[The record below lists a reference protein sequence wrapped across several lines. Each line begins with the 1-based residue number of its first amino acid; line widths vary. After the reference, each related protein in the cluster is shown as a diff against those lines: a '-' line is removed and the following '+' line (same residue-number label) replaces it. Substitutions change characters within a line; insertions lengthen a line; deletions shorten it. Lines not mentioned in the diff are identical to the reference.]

1 MDAVQMR
8 NLMEHYG
15 KLKAGLD
22 TCKGNIRRIKSST
35 FDEYVEEKT
44 YRSTLGESR
53 LNNSKS
59 SNPTEMLGMY
69 GRQQFEQERD
79 FELRCEQRRLA
90 GMQALLWQLNRLMDQ
105 LDAKEREIIVRRYV
119 EGMRVEDANQ
129 ELGISRATAFR
140 RIESGLMHMADLYRE
155 LYEQT
160 A

>member
-1 MDAVQMR
+1 MDVVQMR

-44 YRSTLGESR
+44 YRSTLGESH
-53 LNNSKS
+53 LNNSKA
-59 SNPTEMLGMY
+59 SNPTEILGMY
-69 GRQQFEQERD
+69 GRQQFEAERD
-79 FELRCEQRRLA
+79 FELRCEQRRMA

-119 EGMRVEDANQ
+119 DGMRVEDANQ

-140 RIESGLMHMADLYRE
+140 RIEAGLMHMADLYRE

>member
-90 GMQALLWQLNRLMDQ
+90 EIQALLWQLNRLMDQ

-140 RIESGLMHMADLYRE
+140 RIEAGLMHMADLYRE

>member
-53 LNNSKS
+53 LNNSGS

-79 FELRCEQRRLA
+79 FELRCEQRRMA

-119 EGMRVEDANQ
+119 DGMRVEDANH

-140 RIESGLMHMADLYRE
+140 RIEAGLMHMADLYRE

>member
-22 TCKGNIRRIKSST
+22 TCKGNIRRIKIST

-53 LNNSKS
+53 LNNSGS

-90 GMQALLWQLNRLMDQ
+90 GIQALLWQLNRLMDQ

-119 EGMRVEDANQ
+119 DGMRVEDANQ

-140 RIESGLMHMADLYRE
+140 RIEAGLMHMADLYRE

>member
-53 LNNSKS
+53 LNNGKF

-79 FELRCEQRRLA
+79 FELRCEQRRMA

-119 EGMRVEDANQ
+119 DGMRVEDANQ

>member
-44 YRSTLGESR
+44 YRSTLGESH
-53 LNNSKS
+53 LNNSKA
-59 SNPTEMLGMY
+59 SNPTEILGMY
-69 GRQQFEQERD
+69 GRQQFEAERD
-79 FELRCEQRRLA
+79 FELRCEQRRMA

-105 LDAKEREIIVRRYV
+105 LDAKERDIIVRRYV
-119 EGMRVEDANQ
+119 DGMRVEDANK

-140 RIESGLMHMADLYRE
+140 RIEAGLMHMADLYRE

>member
-35 FDEYVEEKT
+35 FEEYVEEKT

-53 LNNSKS
+53 LNNSKA

-79 FELRCEQRRLA
+79 FELHCEQRRMA

-140 RIESGLMHMADLYRE
+140 RIEAGLMHMADLYRE

>member
-90 GMQALLWQLNRLMDQ
+90 GIQALLWQLNRLMDQ

-140 RIESGLMHMADLYRE
+140 RIEAGMMHMADLYRE

>member
-8 NLMEHYG
+8 DLMEHYG

-79 FELRCEQRRLA
+79 FELRCEQRRMA

-119 EGMRVEDANQ
+119 DGMRVEDANQ

-140 RIESGLMHMADLYRE
+140 RIEAGLMHMADLYRE

>member
-79 FELRCEQRRLA
+79 FELRCEQRRMA

-119 EGMRVEDANQ
+119 DGMRVEDANQ

-140 RIESGLMHMADLYRE
+140 RIEAGMMHMADLYRE

>member
-22 TCKGNIRRIKSST
+22 TCKGNIRRIKSIT

-79 FELRCEQRRLA
+79 FELRCEQRRMA

-119 EGMRVEDANQ
+119 DGMRVEDANQ

-140 RIESGLMHMADLYRE
+140 RIEVGLTHMADLYRE

>member
-90 GMQALLWQLNRLMDQ
+90 GIQALLWQLNRLMDQ

>member
-8 NLMEHYG
+8 DLMEHYG

-79 FELRCEQRRLA
+79 FELRCEQRRMA

-119 EGMRVEDANQ
+119 NGMRVEDANQ

-140 RIESGLMHMADLYRE
+140 RIEAGLMHMADLYRE

>member
-1 MDAVQMR
+1 MDEVQMR

-53 LNNSKS
+53 LNNSKA
-59 SNPTEMLGMY
+59 SNPTEILGMY

-79 FELRCEQRRLA
+79 FELRCEQRRMA

-119 EGMRVEDANQ
+119 DGMRVEDANQ

-140 RIESGLMHMADLYRE
+140 RIEAGLMHMADLYRE

>member
-79 FELRCEQRRLA
+79 FELRCEQRRMA

-140 RIESGLMHMADLYRE
+140 RIEAGLMHMADLYRE

>member
-35 FDEYVEEKT
+35 FEEYVEEKT

-69 GRQQFEQERD
+69 GGQQFEQERD

-119 EGMRVEDANQ
+119 DGMRVEEANQ

-140 RIESGLMHMADLYRE
+140 RIEAGLMHMADLYRE

>member
-79 FELRCEQRRLA
+79 YELRCEQRRMA

-140 RIESGLMHMADLYRE
+140 RIEAGLMHMADLYRE

>member
-8 NLMEHYG
+8 DLMEHYG
-15 KLKAGLD
+15 KLKVGLD
-22 TCKGNIRRIKSST
+22 NCKGNIRRIKSST
-35 FDEYVEEKT
+35 FDGYVEEKT

-53 LNNSKS
+53 LNNSGP

-79 FELRCEQRRLA
+79 FELRCEQRRMA

-119 EGMRVEDANQ
+119 DGMRVEDANQ

-140 RIESGLMHMADLYRE
+140 RIEAGLMHMADLYRE

>member
-22 TCKGNIRRIKSST
+22 TCKENIRRIKSST

-79 FELRCEQRRLA
+79 FELRCEQRRMA

-119 EGMRVEDANQ
+119 DGMRVEDANQ

-140 RIESGLMHMADLYRE
+140 RIEAGLMHMADLYRE

>member
-69 GRQQFEQERD
+69 GRQQFEQGRD

-105 LDAKEREIIVRRYV
+105 LDAKERDIIVRRYV
-119 EGMRVEDANQ
+119 DGMRVEDANK

-140 RIESGLMHMADLYRE
+140 RIEAGLMHMADLYRE

>member
-53 LNNSKS
+53 LNNSKT

-90 GMQALLWQLNRLMDQ
+90 EIQALLWQLNRLMDQ

-140 RIESGLMHMADLYRE
+140 RIEVGLTHMADLYRE

>member
-53 LNNSKS
+53 LNNSGP

-79 FELRCEQRRLA
+79 FELRCEQRRMA

-140 RIESGLMHMADLYRE
+140 RIEAGLMHMADLYRE

>member
-53 LNNSKS
+53 LDNSGL

-90 GMQALLWQLNRLMDQ
+90 GIQALLWQLNRLMDQ

-140 RIESGLMHMADLYRE
+140 RIEAGLMHMADLYRE

>member
-1 MDAVQMR
+1 MNAVQMR

-22 TCKGNIRRIKSST
+22 ACKGNIRRIKSST

-44 YRSTLGESR
+44 YRRTLGESR
-53 LNNSKS
+53 LNKSKA

-119 EGMRVEDANQ
+119 DGMRVEDANQ
-129 ELGISRATAFR
+129 ELGISLATAFR
-140 RIESGLMHMADLYRE
+140 RIEAGLTHMADLYRE

>member
-79 FELRCEQRRLA
+79 FELRCEQRRMA

-119 EGMRVEDANQ
+119 DGMRVEDANQ

-140 RIESGLMHMADLYRE
+140 RIEAGLIHMADLYRE

>member
-79 FELRCEQRRLA
+79 FELHCEQRRLA

-105 LDAKEREIIVRRYV
+105 LDAREREIIVRRYV

-140 RIESGLMHMADLYRE
+140 RIEAGLMHMADLYRE

>member
-22 TCKGNIRRIKSST
+22 TCKENIRRIKSST

-90 GMQALLWQLNRLMDQ
+90 GIQALLWQLNRLMDQ

-119 EGMRVEDANQ
+119 EGMRVEDVNQ

-140 RIESGLMHMADLYRE
+140 RIEVGLTHMADLYRE

>member
-44 YRSTLGESR
+44 YRSTLGESH
-53 LNNSKS
+53 LNNSKA
-59 SNPTEMLGMY
+59 SNPTEILGMY
-69 GRQQFEQERD
+69 GRQQFEAERD
-79 FELRCEQRRLA
+79 FELRCEQRRMA

-119 EGMRVEDANQ
+119 DGMRVEDANQ

-140 RIESGLMHMADLYRE
+140 RIEAGLMHMADLYRE

>member
-69 GRQQFEQERD
+69 GRQQFEHERD
-79 FELRCEQRRLA
+79 FELRCEQRRMA

-140 RIESGLMHMADLYRE
+140 RIEAGLTHMADLYRE

>member
-53 LNNSKS
+53 LNNSKA
-59 SNPTEMLGMY
+59 SNPTEILGMY

-79 FELRCEQRRLA
+79 FELHCEQRRLA

-140 RIESGLMHMADLYRE
+140 RIEAGLMHMADLYRE

>member
-53 LNNSKS
+53 LNNGKF

-79 FELRCEQRRLA
+79 FELRCEQRRMA

-140 RIESGLMHMADLYRE
+140 RIEAGLMHMADLYRE

>member
-44 YRSTLGESR
+44 YRSTLGEGR
-53 LNNSKS
+53 LNNRKS

-79 FELRCEQRRLA
+79 FELRCEQRRMA

-140 RIESGLMHMADLYRE
+140 RIEAGLMHMADLYRE